1 MSTHTTLLEY
11 VPHLRAE
18 LAAFVALWSQPNGGI
33 DTEHGGFCCG
43 LDYNGT
49 RLVGN
54 KYVWFNGRGIWVWS
68 CCAHRAVAR
77 AALGEADAVVGEE
90 GHSSAA
96 ALREVRILAHGER
109 ELGGGRRG
117 IARRILPHDRAER
130 RQIGRAHV

>member
-1 MSTHTTLLEY
+1 MQSALVVHVEPHTRTVHEGLTGKRTFCYFRSSAEGTRRRDCRSLSSMSTHTTLLEY

-54 KYVWFNGRGIWVWS
+54 KYVWFN
-68 CCAHRAVAR
+68 
-77 AALGEADAVVGEE
+77 EYVGK
-90 GHSSAA
+90 
-96 ALREVRILAHGER
+96 R
-109 ELGGGRRG
+109 
-117 IARRILPHDRAER
+117 
-130 RQIGRAHV
+130 